1 MLTAKKVERTKTPGR
16 YRCGVVRGLYL
27 QISDNGAKSYVL
39 RFERQRR
46 ERMMGLGSASEFS
59 LKEARDRA
67 RAARQLLAD
76 GVDPLAAKH
85 AARSAAKQAEAR
97 RLVFREA
104 ARRFFDQNESRWS
117 NVRYRKQFLSA
128 LAAHAFPV
136 LGDMDVAAIAVA
148 DVLRALEPHWRDKAV
163 TLDRVRSRI
172 EQVLDWCVVR
182 GRRPAGVNPAKW
194 TGVLDQVLPPPRK
207 VAPVVHH
214 KALDYEALP
223 AFMVEL
229 RQRDGVAARALEFL
243 ILTAA
248 RTAEVLGARWDEI
261 DLDSG
266 RWEIPAE
273 RMKGRKPHTVP
284 LSPAAVDLLRALPT
298 EKGNPFVFI
307 GGAGRGL
314 STMALFNFLRERM
327 PGAGGIT
334 VHGFRSTFSGWA
346 YETTSHSN
354 HVIELALAHS
364 VGNEA
369 EKAYRRSSMYAK
381 RAKLMAD
388 WSRHCARPPA
398 KADNVTPLR
407 RAHDRQG

>member
-1 MLTAKKVERTKTPGR
+1 MLTAKRVERTKTPGR
-16 YRCGVVRGLYL
+16 YRDGMVRGLLL
-27 QISDNGAKSYVL
+27 QVSSTGAKSWVL
-39 RFERQRR
+39 RFERHGK
-46 ERMMGLGSASEFS
+46 EHMMGLGSCATFT
-59 LKEARDRA
+59 LKEARERA

-182 GRRPAGVNPAKW
+182 GHRPAGVNPAKW

-214 KALDYEALP
+214 KALDYDQLP
-223 AFMVEL
+223 AFMAKL
-229 RQRDGVAARALEFL
+229 RQLESVTARALEFL
-243 ILTAA
+243 ILTAT
-248 RTAEVLGARWDEI
+248 RTSEVLGATWNEI
-261 DLDSG
+261 DLVSA

-273 RMKGRKPHTVP
+273 RMKGRKPHSVP

-298 EKGNPFVFI
+298 EKDNPFVFI
-307 GGAGRGL
+307 GQPGRGL

-327 PGAGGIT
+327 AIANGIT
-334 VHGFRSTFSGWA
+334 VHGFRATFSGWA
-346 YETTSHSN
+346 YETTAHSN

-369 EKAYRRSSMYAK
+369 EKAYRRSSMYTK
-381 RAKLMAD
+381 RAKLMRD
-388 WSRHCARPPA
+388 WGSHCAKPPV
-398 KADNVTPLR
+398 KADNVVKIGAR
-407 RAHDRQG
+407 